1 MRARIFRRPK
11 TAMQSGQAGTD
22 EWVLEYEVAV
32 PQRNDPMMGWA
43 GSGDTRGQVVLQ
55 FATSEEAV
63 AFARDQVIAFDLE
76 LPPPPQPLRPKVY
89 ADNFRYGRRENWTH

>member
-22 EWVLEYEVAV
+22 EWVLEYEPAV
-32 PQRNDPMMGWA
+32 SQRNDPLMGWA
-43 GSGDTRGQVVLQ
+43 GGGDTRGQVVLQ
-55 FATSEEAV
+55 FPTSEEAV
-63 AFARDQVIAFDLE
+63 SFARAQGIAFDLE
-76 LPPPPQPLRPKVY
+76 LPPPVRPLRPKVY